1 MKAQMLFIFGS
12 LFIAAFPVGAQIRPL
27 NASGVSAAHEHL
39 IITNEAASTA
49 FWTALGGTPEHIGTM
64 AGVKFPGVYILFQN
78 NRGRGGRGGGGRQRA
93 GAPGGGNSA
102 ATPAAAP
109 PQITAPAT
117 PPPPPESS
125 VGSVAEGIGFTVKSL
140 HDTLARLDA
149 LGIKPQ
155 PGGTPTSASVM
166 SPERVR
172 VLLTEDT
179 SLPTEAASKELLMK
193 VPNPSEA
200 AEWYAKWFGA
210 TVVHQGNDAVARIPG
225 MDMRFVQTS
234 EPAAGTHG
242 RALDHIGFEVADLQ
256 TFASKLGDGG
266 VTINTPFRTMSLGF
280 LTAITFVTDPW
291 GTYIELNQGYAS
303 AAK

>member
-1 MKAQMLFIFGS
+1 MMKTQMLVMLGG
-12 LFIAAFPVGAQIRPL
+12 LFAAAFPVGAQIRPL
-27 NASGVSAAHEHL
+27 NPSGVSAAHEHL
-39 IITNEAASTA
+39 IITDEAASTA
-49 FWTALGGTPEHIGTM
+49 FWTTIGGTPEHIGTM
-64 AGVKFPGVYILFQN
+64 AGVKFPGVYILLQA
-78 NRGRGGRGGGGRQRA
+78 NRGRGGRGGAGRQGG
-93 GAPGGGNSA
+93 GAPGGGNAA
-102 ATPAAAP
+102 ATPTAP
-109 PQITAPAT
+109 PAT

-125 VGSVAEGIGFTVKSL
+125 VGSVAEGIGFTVKNL

-155 PGGTPTSASVM
+155 PGGTATTASVM
-166 SPERVR
+166 SPEKVL

-179 SLPTEAASKELLMK
+179 SLPTDAASRELRMK

-234 EPAAGTHG
+234 EAAAGTHG
-242 RALDHIGFEVADLQ
+242 RALDHIGFEVENLQ
-256 TFASKLGDGG
+256 AFASKLQDGG

-280 LTAITFVTDPW
+280 LTAITFITDPW